1 MNTAQSLTETATPQA
16 CCHVPKSVLYADA
29 QMASWIGTKYTAAH
43 YAQKAKIAAA
53 GAYCA
58 MSRVI

>member
-1 MNTAQSLTETATPQA
+1 MNTAQSLTETAMPPA

-29 QMASWIGTKYTAAH
+29 QITSWIGTKYTAAH
-43 YAQKAKIAAA
+43 YAQKVKITAA
-53 GAYCA
+53 GAFCA